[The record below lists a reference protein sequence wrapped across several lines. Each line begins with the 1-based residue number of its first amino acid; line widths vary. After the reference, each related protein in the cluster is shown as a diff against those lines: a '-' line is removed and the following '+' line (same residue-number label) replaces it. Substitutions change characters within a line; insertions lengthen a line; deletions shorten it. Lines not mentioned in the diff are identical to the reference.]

1 MEGKSGSKSPKFG
14 VFTPQGW
21 RMDLTEIKDPV
32 EQYEK
37 MSHVAQEAERLGFDS
52 VWLYDHLHTVPQPT
66 LNTTFECW
74 ISTAALA
81 RDTKTIRIGQMVGCN
96 GYRNPAY
103 LAKMA
108 STVDVLSHGRLDF
121 GIGAGWY
128 EHEWSAYGY
137 GFPDGPTR
145 LKMLAEALPII
156 KAMWTEDYTTYE
168 GKFYQVKEAI
178 NEPKG
183 VQKPHPPLWI
193 GGGGEK
199 VTLKLVARYAD
210 YSNFGGM
217 NIEQFKHKAEILR
230 QHCETVDRDYN
241 EITKSVNGDVYV
253 LGPNQQ
259 PPEGAIERA
268 FGNTRTLEAYRRDN
282 LMGTAQQWIDRLGEM
297 MDAGVQYFIM
307 YVPGAAYDLEPM
319 QRLAEDVVAKMRG

>member
-1 MEGKSGSKSPKFG
+1 MANKPGFG

-21 RMDLTEIKDPV
+21 RMDLVNIPDPA
-32 EQYEK
+32 EQYEA
-37 MSHVAQEAERLGFDS
+37 MSRVAREAERLNFDS
-52 VWLYDHLHTVPQPT
+52 VWLYDHFHTTPNPT
-66 LNTTFECW
+66 LNTTFECF

-81 RDTKTIRIGQMVGCN
+81 RDTQRIRIGQMVGCN

-108 STVDVLSHGRLDF
+108 STIDALSHGRLDF

-128 EHEWSAYGY
+128 EHEWRAYGY

-145 LKMLAEALPII
+145 LKMLAEALPIF
-156 KAMWTEDYTTYE
+156 KAMWTEDYATYE
-168 GKFYQVKEAI
+168 GKFYQINGAI

-183 VQKPHPPLWI
+183 VQKPHPPIWI

-199 VTLKLVARYAD
+199 VTLKLVARYGD

-217 NIEQFKHKAEILR
+217 NIEDFKRKAGILK
-230 QHCETVDRDYN
+230 QHCEDVGRDFN
-241 EITKSVNGDVYV
+241 EIVKSAGGTVYV
-253 LGPNQQ
+253 LGPNRQ

-268 FGNTRTLEAYRRDN
+268 FGNTQTLEEYRRQSF
-282 LMGTAQQWIDRLGEM
+282 MGSAQELIDKLGAM
-297 MDAGVQYFIM
+297 VDAGVQYFIL
-307 YVPGAAYDLEPM
+307 YVPGAAYDLEPL